1 MAMPVLD
8 NEENRI
14 KILGRYEIL
23 DSAPEFAYDEITEL
37 AAGIC
42 KCPVAFI
49 SIISEDRQWFKSRY
63 GIPSDLT
70 ETPRDMSV
78 CTTTI
83 SQSDL
88 LIVSDLSKDNRFSD
102 LPSVRNDPSIRFYAG
117 MPLITP
123 DGYALGTIC
132 TVDFEPRELEDSQA
146 EAMRRLS
153 HQVMAQLELKRSLIE
168 MGNAIKELESTREQ
182 LAAEKAKAD
191 HLLLNILP
199 EMIADELKATEH
211 VEPRFYS
218 SASIMFGDFS
228 GFTKLSENMEPKS
241 LIDLLDQYFSA
252 FDGIVAQHNVE
263 KIKTI
268 GDAYMCASGL
278 PAENR
283 GHAIEICLAGL
294 EIQRY
299 LTRAN
304 TQREKLRMPRWDLRL
319 GIHTGPVMAGVVGKY
334 KFTYDIWGDSVNVAA
349 LMEQASEPGQIN
361 ISETTYQKVKDLFE
375 IKPRGTVATAKKG
388 DITMYFLDRLKPEFS
403 EDAEGTTPNKVFHEK
418 CDHLMI
424 AYSA

>member
-1 MAMPVLD
+1 
-8 NEENRI
+8 
-14 KILGRYEIL
+14 
-23 DSAPEFAYDEITEL
+23 
-37 AAGIC
+37 
-42 KCPVAFI
+42 
-49 SIISEDRQWFKSRY
+49 
-63 GIPSDLT
+63 
-70 ETPRDMSV
+70 MS
-78 CTTTI
+78 
-83 SQSDL
+83 
-88 LIVSDLSKDNRFSD
+88 KE
-102 LPSVRNDPSIRFYAG
+102 PG
-117 MPLITP
+117 
-123 DGYALGTIC
+123 AL
-132 TVDFEPRELEDSQA
+132 
-146 EAMRRLS
+146 
-153 HQVMAQLELKRSLIE
+153 
-168 MGNAIKELESTREQ
+168 
-182 LAAEKAKAD
+182 

-241 LIDLLDQYFSA
+241 LIDFLDQYFSA

-294 EIQRY
+294 EIHRY

-361 ISETTYQKVKDLFE
+361 ISETTYQKVRPLS
-375 IKPRGTVATAKKG
+375 P
-388 DITMYFLDRLKPEFS
+388 
-403 EDAEGTTPNKVFHEK
+403 
-418 CDHLMI
+418 
-424 AYSA
+424 